1 MRPGHTEEHVCYIAV
16 DHFECLHFP
25 CAEMTGVC
33 HLVDVGD
40 SQGLVQAGRV
50 CCPLSVSPRTGLA
63 HKSLSSRELKV
74 LKQVECGPSC
84 QDIACVQ
91 EFETKVSKTVRLC
104 LQHNI
109 QPGLVRWLSSLRLL
123 LPSQKTNPGPCKVGG
138 KLVALDLLKE

>member
-1 MRPGHTEEHVCYIAV
+1 M

-40 SQGLVQAGRV
+40 AQGLVQAGRV

-63 HKSLSSRELKV
+63 HESLSSRVLKVLKQV

-84 QDIACVQ
+84 QDIAYV
-91 EFETKVSKTVRLC
+91 
-104 LQHNI
+104 
-109 QPGLVRWLSSLRLL
+109 
-123 LPSQKTNPGPCKVGG
+123 
-138 KLVALDLLKE
+138 